1 MDIIWAAIIV
11 FVGYW
16 IYRYEKKISEEV
28 RRMNKWI
35 ADVERRRPETL
46 RKHEE
51 RLESYRGSLAI
62 NIRDKKHPRI
72 IAECERTVKNLEE
85 AVFHN
90 KACIAVAK
98 HAPPDIKKA
107 YDKYMTHLAMNAPV
121 SSKWNRDLPAWE
133 EKYLNWYREWIAE
146 QEREEGKREQAKE
159 EPHSSSKL

>member
-1 MDIIWAAIIV
+1 MGAIWGVIIV

-16 IYRYEKKISEEV
+16 IYKYEQKINEDV
-28 RRMNKWI
+28 RRMKKWI
-35 ADVERRRPETL
+35 ADIERKRPETL

-51 RLESYRGSLAI
+51 QLEFCRWNLAM
-62 NIRDKKHPRI
+62 NIKKNEHPRI
-72 IAECERTVKNLEE
+72 IANGERRVKYYEDV
-85 AVFHN
+85 VFQN

-107 YDKYMTHLAMNAPV
+107 YDTCMSHRALNAPV
-121 SSKWNRDLPAWE
+121 SSKWNRNLPACE

>member
-1 MDIIWAAIIV
+1 MGEIWVVIIF

-16 IYRYEKKISEEV
+16 IYKYEQKINEDV
-28 RRMNKWI
+28 RRMKNWI

-51 RLESYRGSLAI
+51 QLKMHRGNLAI
-62 NIRDKKHPRI
+62 QIRNKEHPRV
-72 IAECERTVKNLEE
+72 IAKCEQHVKHFED
-85 AVFHN
+85 AVFQN

-107 YDKYMTHLAMNAPV
+107 YDTCMSHLALNAPV
-121 SSKWNRDLPAWE
+121 SNKWNKPLPACR

-146 QEREEGKREQAKE
+146 QEKEMEKLERAKE
-159 EPHSSSKL
+159 ESHGTSKL